1 MFCFKARGRSRVLLK
16 GSGIV
21 TDVDFE
27 NVHGRPFQVRYNA
40 SKETHRYS
48 VAAALGN
55 RRNGHA
61 SPARS
66 NG

>member
-1 MFCFKARGRSRVLLK
+1 M
-16 GSGIV
+16 

-55 RRNGHA
+55 RRIGHA
-61 SPARS
+61 SPARC
-66 NG
+66 NGYNVWPYPQ